1 MRVEAAMTTS
11 LDSSIVER
19 YAEHLQRRASSRV
32 MAFTIFFA
40 LVGSILG
47 SFPLVAPN
55 RVLIP
60 HYLGMALLL
69 VGAAAGGYLG
79 YTIGVRRAEGLK
91 LQAQMTLHQMQLS
104 AAQAA
109 ARPHAAVAVS
119 PVPAAAP
126 VAPPAPPAP
135 APVPV

>member
-1 MRVEAAMTTS
+1 MRVEAAINTS
-11 LDSSIVER
+11 LDPSIVER

-69 VGAAAGGYLG
+69 VGAAGGGSRG

-91 LQAQMTLHQMQLS
+91 LQAQMPLHQMQLS
-104 AAQAA
+104 AAQAVVQA
-109 ARPHAAVAVS
+109 AATVV

-126 VAPPAPPAP
+126 VATPAPTPVA
-135 APVPV
+135 APV